1 MEIQLQG
8 TEIAVEMPPAS
19 PATQGINPT
28 REIGDAIGPRQR
40 PGQPAFPD
48 FACGV
53 DSLGRRRGGGH
64 FDSDFVSVRFG
75 SGRSVSFL
83 SIF

>member
-8 TEIAVEMPPAS
+8 TEIAVEMPPAY
-19 PATQGINPT
+19 PATQEINPT
-28 REIGDAIGPRQR
+28 REIRERGLPGPLPR
-40 PGQPAFPD
+40 PYRVPD

-64 FDSDFVSVRFG
+64 FDSDFS
-75 SGRSVSFL
+75 SL
-83 SIF
+83 